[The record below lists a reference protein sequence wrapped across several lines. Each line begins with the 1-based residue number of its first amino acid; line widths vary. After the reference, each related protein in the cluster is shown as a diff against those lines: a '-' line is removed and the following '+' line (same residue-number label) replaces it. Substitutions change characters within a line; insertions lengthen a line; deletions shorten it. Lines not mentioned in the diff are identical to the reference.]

1 MAKVV
6 QVVTPAAFHRD
17 KSWLKTVAPYSTPTD
32 AMAVSSE
39 RRDIQR
45 MQIGEEATQQLACST
60 YVEHILH
67 VRHLARVPVA
77 DGLVEVSSILQYIQG
92 RIVE

>member
-1 MAKVV
+1 MVEDGRAL
-6 QVVTPAAFHRD
+6 Q
-17 KSWLKTVAPYSTPTD
+17 YTD
-32 AMAVSSE
+32 GRMAVSSE